1 MTITN
6 LKPFIA
12 GNWKM
17 NGTITEAR
25 ELVQSILMALPES
38 TPGAEIVIIPP
49 LTAISTL
56 KDLIGNSSLKL
67 GAQNV
72 FWEDRGAYT
81 GEVSP
86 LMLKDAGCE
95 YVIIGHSERRQYFG
109 ETDAT
114 VNKKTRASLSHG
126 LTPIMC
132 IGETLKEREKEK
144 TIETVERQ
152 IVEGLTNIGLEE
164 FKKIVLAYEPI
175 WAIGTGLTATPDQAE
190 DVHRFIRSKLTEM
203 YGNEASSCA
212 IILYGGSVKPENT
225 FSLLIEKD
233 INGALV
239 GGASLTADSFAGIIE
254 EGLRAYKEK

>member
-25 ELVQSILMALPES
+25 ELVQSILMALSES
-38 TPGAEIVIIPP
+38 PPGAEIVIIPP

-114 VNKKTRASLSHG
+114 VNKKIRASLSHG
-126 LTPIMC
+126 LAPIMC
-132 IGETLKEREKEK
+132 IGETLEEREKEK

-152 IVEGLTNIGLEE
+152 IVEGLMDIGLEE

-239 GGASLTADSFAGIIE
+239 GGASLTGDSFAGIIK